1 MNISFKHIWYI
12 YIYIDLYIG
21 KMVSVFGREKERVNM
36 AYKIL

>member
-1 MNISFKHIWYI
+1 MNISFKHIW